1 MSQRLK
7 EFYHPEDYGTEVNV
21 GDNMKLKIG
30 MCLLKVRS
38 IKEKADQKLI
48 PSLNAL
54 ECMIEGLYSVKED
67 TKNSFVHGALDT

>member
-30 MCLLKVRS
+30 MCLLKVHS

-48 PSLNAL
+48 PLLNAL
-54 ECMIEGLYSVKED
+54 ECMIEELYSVKENN
-67 TKNSFVHGALDT
+67 KNSLVHGVLDT